1 MPAVLEEELFGKRRT
16 IIIIMIKFFFLIDS
30 KSLLEISQLLKKH
43 GFYEGDRYYTLGL
56 NLGLSKETMDDIK
69 RKHKK
74 DATGLLEC
82 LKAWLHQNSDVKG
95 NGSPTIFTLN
105 KALLKMGEDKVAHG
119 IHKESKF

>member
-16 IIIIMIKFFFLIDS
+16 IIIIMIKIFFLIDS
-30 KSLLEISQLLKKH
+30 KSLLEISKLLKKH
-43 GFYEGDRYYTLGL
+43 GFYEGGYYTLGL